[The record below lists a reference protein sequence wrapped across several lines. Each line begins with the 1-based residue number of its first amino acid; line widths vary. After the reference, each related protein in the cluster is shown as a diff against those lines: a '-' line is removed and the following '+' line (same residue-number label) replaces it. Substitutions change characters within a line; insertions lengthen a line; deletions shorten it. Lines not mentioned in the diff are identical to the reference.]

1 MKAGRN
7 RVISILIALASILG
21 IILLSQ
27 FRSAIPS
34 SLAGVLFFILLV
46 VGVVS
51 GFSARIY
58 SKPRWY
64 GSGLRDDDENEK
76 DNRERDEPYYH
87 H

>member
-1 MKAGRN
+1 MKSGRI
-7 RVISILIALASILG
+7 RLVSILIALASILG
-21 IILLSQ
+21 ILLLNQ
-27 FRSAIPS
+27 ARSAIPS
-34 SLAGVLFFILLV
+34 SLFIVLFVILFI
-46 VGVVS
+46 VGMVS

-76 DNRERDEPYYH
+76 EERDRDEPYYH

>member
-1 MKAGRN
+1 M
-7 RVISILIALASILG
+7 
-21 IILLSQ
+21 
-27 FRSAIPS
+27 
-34 SLAGVLFFILLV
+34 
-46 VGVVS
+46 VS

-76 DNRERDEPYYH
+76 EERDRDEPYYH